1 MLDVLLRGFTNL
13 LREMELMISQLVS
26 RGLLLGEVPCRRHPG
41 GGQQHPGLVVAA
53 HRSLQKIGLI
63 SKKSNMIHVSDLIIR
78 ISVITSSH
86 RNNVI

>member
-26 RGLLLGEVPCRRHPG
+26 RGLLLGEVPGRRHPG

-53 HRSLQKIGLI
+53 HRSLQMIGL
-63 SKKSNMIHVSDLIIR
+63 V
-78 ISVITSSH
+78 
-86 RNNVI
+86 RNQT